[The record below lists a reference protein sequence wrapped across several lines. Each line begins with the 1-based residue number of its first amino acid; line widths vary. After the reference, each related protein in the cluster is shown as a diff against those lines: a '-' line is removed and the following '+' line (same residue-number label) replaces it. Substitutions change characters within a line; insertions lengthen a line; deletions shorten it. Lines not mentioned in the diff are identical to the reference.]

1 MMSRDRAT
9 TEGCPLTRRNTIVA
23 AIAWLVLGA
32 GCSDLGEPIRLVPQA
47 EISATALDFGTVAVN
62 GSATRSVV
70 IANSGTASL
79 SGFASV
85 SCTDYAIDS
94 GGGAFT
100 VPPSTQHTVVVSYHP
115 TGVGSSPC
123 QLMLGAGLPP
133 VDLTGAGA
141 LQLPGA
147 QCVLSRP
154 AIDFGAIR
162 VGANRLD
169 VFTIRNPGTEAT
181 QLNVV
186 PTCGAFQVLSGGGA
200 RLLAPSD
207 SVVVTLSF
215 APTTGGAATCAISIG
230 PGCPDLPVTG
240 FAFTV
245 SFANDLQPIMQ
256 NRGCVSCHAWT
267 QASQLVN
274 QPGSFYPGRIL
285 VTPFDLANSHV
296 YLKITGTSPVGSRMP
311 EGQPPLPAAEIDKF
325 RNWILE
331 GARDN

>member
-1 MMSRDRAT
+1 MSVRSLVS
-9 TEGCPLTRRNTIVA
+9 PLA
-23 AIAWLVLGA
+23 GALAWLLLGA
-32 GCSDLGEPIRLVPQA
+32 GCSDLGEPIRLLPHA

-70 IANSGTASL
+70 IGNTGTAPL
-79 SGFASV
+79 SGFASSPCAV
-85 SCTDYAIDS
+85 YTIES

-100 VPPSTQHTVVVSYHP
+100 VPPSTQHTVVVRYQP
-115 TGVGSSPC
+115 TAVGTSPC
-123 QLMLGAGLPP
+123 LLQLGGDLPQIT
-133 VDLTGAGA
+133 LIGAGA

-147 QCVLSRP
+147 QCELSRP
-154 AIDFGAIR
+154 AIDFGALK
-162 VGANRLD
+162 VGTNRFD
-169 VFTIRNPGTEAT
+169 VFTIRNPGTAAT

-186 PTCGAFQVLSGGGA
+186 PTCGAFSVLSGGGA

-215 APTTGGAATCAISIG
+215 APTTGGATACAISIG

-240 FAFTV
+240 FGFTV
-245 SFANDLQPIMQ
+245 SFANDLQPTMQ
-256 NRGCVSCHAWT
+256 NRGCVGCHGWT

-274 QPGSFYPGRIL
+274 QPGAIYPGRIL

-296 YLKITGTSPVGSRMP
+296 YLKITGTSPVGVRMP
-311 EGQPPLPAAEIDKF
+311 EGGPYLSTAEIDKF